1 MAFLQ
6 NKSFWFFLLVGV
18 GLRIWNLDSPLIDA
32 MYFRQTQTADAIRSM
47 IEEPGFQLDANT
59 SWRGTTGARLLLEFP
74 LYNQLV
80 QGVYEG
86 LVLIVPTDPA
96 FAGRAD
102 PRWIDVSG
110 RLVSITFWA
119 LAFWLVQFLWQRFL
133 NPRQA
138 FWANMLVVFAPLSVF
153 YGQAVMPEMLFVAI
167 TIGFVIALLRYSEHP
182 SAVRFGTLALLAL
195 LGCLIKFPAFSH
207 LGLIAVIL
215 LWVERGWKFLL
226 LRPVHWLGL
235 IAILV
240 LVKLWSGQITAVN
253 SAHFTSWTSSEV
265 LKGFFG
271 DPAVRLS
278 PHLYIKVAG
287 YLTAFVLTPLGVFLA
302 AIGLFQ
308 LWKRRT
314 EKIALFLGAWLL
326 SLVVYV
332 LVWGPH
338 CAGGHAYYNLPMLFP
353 AAMLFGLG
361 MDCVLRSSFFSP
373 RSLLKNQPQLSA
385 PQSSP
390 PASLPST
397 LAGNFSAFQRFNFS
411 ALLFLLLLPAFLMTA
426 YFFREDRVVYA
437 VAKWAKENVPLV
449 KPVAVKLNHSP
460 HAIDYMHV
468 PTVGYY
474 AGRKAFMLT
483 KETPPEEYS
492 KGLAECDFIIESLP
506 VPLDGASRFAV
517 ALKGAHLDPDP
528 LTSAS
533 KAGFVPGPEQS
544 GGFRVWSRA
553 QAKPD

>member
-1 MAFLQ
+1 MTFLR
-6 NKSFWFFLLVGV
+6 NKSFWIFLLIGV

-32 MYFRQTQTADAIRSM
+32 MYLRQTQTADAIRSM
-47 IEEPGFQLDANT
+47 IEEPGFQLDANI
-59 SWRGTTGARLLLEFP
+59 SWRGTTDARLLLEFP
-74 LYNQLV
+74 LYNQLA
-80 QGVYEG
+80 QGVYEALA
-86 LVLIVPTDPA
+86 LVVPTDPA

-119 LAFWLVQFLWQRFL
+119 LAFWLVQCLWMRFL

-138 FWANMLVVFAPLSVF
+138 FWANALVVFAPLSVF
-153 YGQAVMPEMLFVAI
+153 YGQAVMPEMLFLAI
-167 TIGFVIALLRYSEHP
+167 TIGFVIALLRYAECP
-182 SAVRFGTLALLAL
+182 LAMRFGAIALLAL

-207 LGLIAVIL
+207 MGLLAVIL

-226 LRPVHWLGL
+226 LRPVHWFGL

-240 LVKLWSGQITAVN
+240 LVKLWSGQVTAVN
-253 SAHFTSWTSSEV
+253 TAHFVSWTSENS
-265 LKGFFG
+265 LSLFLG
-271 DPAVRLS
+271 DPAARLH
-278 PHLYIKVAG
+278 PHLYIRVAA
-287 YLTAFVLTPLGVFLA
+287 YLTAFVLTPFGVLFA
-302 AIGLFQ
+302 ALGLFQ

-326 SLVVYV
+326 SLVFYV
-332 LVWGPH
+332 LLWGPR

-361 MDCVLRSSFFSP
+361 MDRVLSSSFFSP
-373 RSLLKNQPQLSA
+373 RSSLKNQPQLSDC
-385 PQSSP
+385 Q
-390 PASLPST
+390 SLPAASTST
-397 LAGNFSAFQRFNFS
+397 LAGAFSAFQRFNFS
-411 ALLFLLLLPAFLMTA
+411 ALLFLLILPAFLMTA

-437 VAKWAKENVPLV
+437 VAKWAKENVPQG

-474 AGRKAFMLT
+474 SGRKTFMLT

-492 KGLAECDFIIESLP
+492 KGLAECDFIVESLP
-506 VPLDGASRFAV
+506 LPLDGASRFAV
-517 ALKGAHLDPDP
+517 ALKGAHRDPDP
-528 LTSAS
+528 LTSARE
-533 KAGFVPGPEQS
+533 AGFVPGSDQS
-544 GGFRVWSRA
+544 GGFRVWVRA
-553 QAKPD
+553 QGKSQ